1 MTPEFKKRLTN
12 REIAPRVVVNQ
23 EADMFKEILPTA
35 QEMLEDLAQH
45 TENLMLQFVD
55 GQWRIDFLDTEPH
68 TLEDP
73 DLETVLRLATRQKT
87 EPL

>member
-1 MTPEFKKRLTN
+1 MTPEFKKPLTN
-12 REIAPRVVVNQ
+12 LELKPRVVVNQ

-35 QEMLEDLAQH
+35 QEMLEDLAEH

-68 TLEDP
+68 TIEDP
-73 DLETVLRLATRQKT
+73 DLETVLRLATRKMV
-87 EPL
+87 EP